1 MAQRVRRKK
10 DRSSV
15 KGVAIKRT
23 KGQTVKVERYGNVT
37 SIEVVSG
44 GKDKKDGK

>member
-15 KGVAIKRT
+15 KGLAIKRT
-23 KGQTVKVERYGNVT
+23 KGQTVT

-44 GKDKKDGK
+44 EKDKKDGK